1 MEILH
6 NNRCSKSR
14 CALEFLAEKGVK
26 PAIVDYLTNPLTE
39 EEITVLLTK
48 LGIKASELVRTSEE
62 IYKSKFK
69 GKKMTQ
75 KTWIKALAKYPQLI
89 ERPIVIDGDK
99 AIIARPAESLEAFLN
114 GSQTIE

>member
-14 CALEFLAEKGVK
+14 CALEYLSEKGVK
-26 PAIVDYLTNPLTE
+26 PTIVDYLTNPLTE

-69 GKKMTQ
+69 EKKMTQ

-89 ERPIVIDGDK
+89 DRPMVIDGDK

-114 GSQTIE
+114 GNQTIE